1 MYRNELSAL
10 RRPGVELRSCCAFHQ
25 RSSPIGRIIG
35 AIGCGGSAASSLQ
48 KKKTL
53 QSRPQLGH
61 RQCSMYA
68 QMQSRSLPE
77 SSQGISR
84 ANKKPCGNI
93 SLSLTRN
100 GGDCVGAVN
109 RKLRSAFPLSF
120 EP

>member
-53 QSRPQLGH
+53 QSRPQLGY
-61 RQCSMYA
+61 RQCSIYA
-68 QMQSRSLPE
+68 RMQSRRLPE
-77 SSQGISR
+77 SSQDLSR
-84 ANKKPCGNI
+84 ANNKLYGNMS
-93 SLSLTRN
+93 SLLIRNGSDCVRALLTR
-100 GGDCVGAVN
+100 A
-109 RKLRSAFPLSF
+109 LRTAN
-120 EP
+120 